1 MTGEEIMNDNSR
13 KRILVTGAAGFI
25 GSFLCPKLIEKG
37 YAVTALDI
45 DEKKTEKL
53 RKIGIDVAICDLT
66 DPESIRGVTRGMDIV
81 IHLAARLQPWGSK
94 KMFYGS
100 IYQTTKNLLD
110 DVHENSPHFVY
121 LSSICAAG
129 AGGRKDHLSGHKEDD
144 PEYRTGKSYYC
155 DAKYDAERLV
165 CDYHARG
172 IISATI
178 IRPANVIGPR
188 SVWVADFADVMM
200 KKIVFPMVDNGEH
213 HAALVYVE
221 NLVDGIMLTLEK
233 DIARGRTYQ
242 FRDDYD
248 IIWRQYISDLADIIG
263 RKIKISSVPFGLAW
277 AVATVSDLLIKPFGI
292 KVDIT
297 RHSVGLIGR
306 ANDVDTSRARRELGW
321 KTRVPYEAAMK
332 KIGTWLQDEHLN
344 K

>member
-1 MTGEEIMNDNSR
+1 
-13 KRILVTGAAGFI
+13 
-25 GSFLCPKLIEKG
+25 
-37 YAVTALDI
+37 
-45 DEKKTEKL
+45 
-53 RKIGIDVAICDLT
+53 
-66 DPESIRGVTRGMDIV
+66 
-81 IHLAARLQPWGSK
+81 
-94 KMFYGS
+94 
-100 IYQTTKNLLD
+100 
-110 DVHENSPHFVY
+110 
-121 LSSICAAG
+121 
-129 AGGRKDHLSGHKEDD
+129 
-144 PEYRTGKSYYC
+144 
-155 DAKYDAERLV
+155 V